1 MKREEKL
8 ERTHKA
14 ILKTSTK
21 LFLNRGYAQTSTRDI
36 AKQIGITQPA
46 LYHHFK
52 DKEVLYLDVM
62 NEQGT
67 RVRQEIQRVLRN
79 KNLDI
84 QQQLQEITNVYL
96 KLHPQSVYSFYQEA
110 RRQLSLSARRK
121 LDTIFTMDYINPL
134 AQYFGQDVVNLRPDV
149 RPREA
154 AELYLAELQPLHG
167 TVLSLGGHAVSP
179 EQRQRV
185 LLDCIL
191 NGFIAR

>member
-14 ILKTSTK
+14 ILKTATK

-62 NEQGT
+62 NEHGT

-84 QQQLQEITNVYL
+84 KQQLQEITNVYL
-96 KLHPQSVYSFYQEA
+96 KLHPQSEYSYYQEA
-110 RRQLSLSARRK
+110 RRQLSLSSRRK

-134 AQYFGQDVVNLRPDV
+134 AQYFAQDIVNLRPDV